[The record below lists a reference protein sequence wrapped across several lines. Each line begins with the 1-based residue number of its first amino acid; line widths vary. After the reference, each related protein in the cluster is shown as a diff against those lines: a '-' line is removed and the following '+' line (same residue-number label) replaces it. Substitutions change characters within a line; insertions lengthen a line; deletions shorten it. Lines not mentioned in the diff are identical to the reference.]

1 MIFLA
6 LGSNLSSSFGDRF
19 TNINLAIS
27 YLEGYEIQIIKK
39 SNFYETHSYPNKE
52 NPKFIN
58 IVISIK
64 TYLSPMDL
72 MSVLFFIEEKL
83 ERKRNK
89 KNDPRTCDID
99 IIDYNSQVL
108 DFKYKNLNLTVP
120 HKNLI
125 FRTFVL
131 LPLKEIS
138 PEWKHPITKENVSTL
153 IDRLSEEDKKSI
165 LKIKK
170 N

>member
-6 LGSNLSSSFGDRF
+6 LGSNLASKKGDRF

-27 YLEGYEIQIIKK
+27 ILEEYGIEVIKK
-39 SNFYETHSYPNKE
+39 SSFFETPSYPKKE

-58 IVISIK
+58 IVISVK
-64 TYLSPMDL
+64 THLSPVDL
-72 MSVLFFIEEKL
+72 MSVLLFIEKKL

-99 IIDYNSQVL
+99 IIDYNNQVL

-120 HKNLI
+120 HKELI
-125 FRTFVL
+125 FRNFVL
-131 LPLKEIS
+131 LPLQEIS
-138 PEWKHPITKENVSTL
+138 PEWKHPVTKENISTL
-153 IDRLSEEDKKSI
+153 INKLPEEDKKSI

>member
-27 YLEGYEIQIIKK
+27 YLEDYEIQIIKK
-39 SNFYETHSYPNKE
+39 SKFYETHSYPNKE

-64 TYLSPMDL
+64 THLSPMDL

-99 IIDYNSQVL
+99 IIDYNSQIL

-131 LPLKEIS
+131 MPLKEIS

>member
-1 MIFLA
+1 MIFLGI
-6 LGSNLSSSFGDRF
+6 GSNLSSSFGDRF
-19 TNINLAIS
+19 KNINLTMS

-39 SNFYETHSYPNKE
+39 SNFFETYSYPNKD

-58 IVISIK
+58 IVISVK
-64 TYLSPMDL
+64 THLSPVDL
-72 MSVLFFIEEKL
+72 MSVLLFIEEKL

-89 KNDPRTCDID
+89 KNDPRTCDVD

-120 HKNLI
+120 HKELI
-125 FRTFVL
+125 YRNFVL
-131 LPLKEIS
+131 LPLQEIS
-138 PEWKHPITKENVSTL
+138 PEWKHPITKENISTL
-153 IDRLSEEDKKSI
+153 IDKLPEEDKKSI
-165 LKIKK
+165 LKTKK

>member
-19 TNINLAIS
+19 KNINLAIS
-27 YLEGYEIQIIKK
+27 YLEGYEIQIVKK
-39 SNFYETHSYPNKE
+39 SNFYETYSYPNKK

-64 TYLSPMDL
+64 TYLSPVDL
-72 MSVLFFIEEKL
+72 MSVLLFIEVKL

-99 IIDYNSQVL
+99 IIDYNNQVL
-108 DFKYKNLNLTVP
+108 DFKYKNLNITVP
-120 HKNLI
+120 HKELI
-125 FRTFVL
+125 FRNFVL
-131 LPLKEIS
+131 LPLQEIS
-138 PEWKHPITKENVSTL
+138 PEWKHPVTKENISTL
-153 IDRLSEEDKKSI
+153 INKLPEEDKKSI